1 MKSMHSLKKWGITMH
16 KEDQP
21 LIFELST
28 EGRIGYSLP
37 EMDIPEID
45 LGELLPEGY
54 LREEEPELPEV
65 SELDIMRHYTAL
77 SKRNHG
83 VDSGFYPLGSCTM
96 KYNPKINENVARF
109 NGFAH
114 LHPLQDESSV
124 QGALELM
131 YDLQEHL
138 IEITGMDEVTLQPAA
153 GAHGEWTGLMMI
165 RSYHEANGDTKRTKV
180 VVPDSA
186 HGTNP
191 ASATV
196 AGFETVTVKSD
207 ENGLVDL
214 EDLRRV
220 VGEDTAALML
230 TNPNT
235 LGLFEENILEMA
247 EIVHGAGGKLYYD
260 GANLNAVLSKAR
272 PGDMGFDVVH
282 LNLHKT
288 FTGPH
293 GGGGPGSGPVGVKAD
308 LIPFLPK
315 PVLVKNGGQYEFD
328 YDRPQSIGRVKPY
341 YGNFGINVRA
351 YTYIRTMGPDGLK
364 AVTENAVLNA
374 NYMMRRL
381 APFFDLPFD
390 RHCKHEFV
398 LSGKRQK
405 KLGVR
410 TLDIAK
416 RLLDFGYHPPTI
428 YFPLNVEECIMIEP
442 TETESK
448 ETLDAFV
455 DAMIQIAKEAE
466 ENPEI
471 VQEAPHTTVIG
482 RLDETMAARKPV
494 LRYQKQ

>member
-1 MKSMHSLKKWGITMH
+1 MH
-16 KEDQP
+16 KEDQA
-21 LIFELST
+21 LIFELSKR
-28 EGRIGYSLP
+28 GRVGYSLP
-37 EMDIPEID
+37 EMDVPEVD
-45 LGELLPEGY
+45 VNELLPEGY
-54 LREEEPELPEV
+54 LRAEEAELPEV

-114 LHPLQDESSV
+114 IHPLQDESSV

-165 RSYHEANGDTKRTKV
+165 RAYHEANGDTKRTKV
-180 VVPDSA
+180 IVPDSA

-196 AGFETVTVKSD
+196 AGFETVTVKSN
-207 ENGLVDL
+207 EHGLVDL
-214 EDLRRV
+214 EDLRNV

-235 LGLFEENILEMA
+235 LGLFEENIVEMA

-293 GGGGPGSGPVGVKAD
+293 GGGGPGSGPVGVKED

-315 PVLVKNGGQYEFD
+315 PVVTKQGDEYVLD
-328 YDRPQSIGRVKPY
+328 YNRPHSIGRVKPY

-351 YTYIRTMGPDGLK
+351 YTYIRSMGPDGLK
-364 AVTENAVLNA
+364 AVTEYAVLNA

-381 APFFDLPFD
+381 APFYDLPFD

-448 ETLDAFV
+448 ETLDAFC

-471 VQEAPHTTVIG
+471 VQEAPHSTVVG
-482 RLDETMAARKPV
+482 RLDETTAARKPI
-494 LRYQKQ
+494 LRYQKL

>member
-1 MKSMHSLKKWGITMH
+1 MTMSNQ
-16 KEDQP
+16 DQA
-21 LIFELST
+21 LIFELSK

-37 EMDIPEID
+37 ELEVDELSLDELIPADYIRTDEA
-45 LGELLPEGY
+45 L
-54 LREEEPELPEV
+54 LPEV

-96 KYNPKINENVARF
+96 KYNPKINENVARIA
-109 NGFAH
+109 GLAH
-114 LHPLQDESSV
+114 IHPLQDESTV
-124 QGALELM
+124 QGAMELLF
-131 YDLQEHL
+131 DLQEHL
-138 IEITGMDEVTLQPAA
+138 KEITGMDEVTLQPAA

-165 RSYHEANGDTKRTKV
+165 RAYHEANNDTKRTKV
-180 VVPDSA
+180 IVPDSA

-196 AGFETVTVKSD
+196 AGFETITVKSD

-220 VGEDTAALML
+220 VDDQTAALML

-235 LGLFEENILEMA
+235 LGLFEAHILEMA
-247 EIVHGAGGKLYYD
+247 QIVHDAGGKLYYD

-308 LIPFLPK
+308 LIPYLPK
-315 PVLVKNGGQYEFD
+315 PVLIKTEEGYHFEYN
-328 YDRPQSIGRVKPY
+328 RPHSIGRVKPF

-364 AVTENAVLNA
+364 AVTEYAVLNA

-381 APFFDLPFD
+381 APYYDLPFNQ
-390 RHCKHEFV
+390 HCKHEFV
-398 LSGKRQK
+398 LSGRRQK

-466 ENPEI
+466 ETPEV
-471 VQEAPHTTVIG
+471 VQEAPHTTVVK
-482 RLDETMAARKPV
+482 RLDETTAARKPI
-494 LRYQKQ
+494 LKYQR

>member
-1 MKSMHSLKKWGITMH
+1 MNKV
-16 KEDQP
+16 DQP
-21 LIFELST
+21 LIFELT
-28 EGRIGYSLP
+28 KPGKIGYSLP
-37 EMDIPEID
+37 ELDVPNIDISEYFSAEYIRD
-45 LGELLPEGY
+45 
-54 LREEEPELPEV
+54 EEPNLPEV

-77 SKRNHG
+77 SKKNHG

-96 KYNPKINENVARF
+96 KYNPKINESVARF
-109 NGFAH
+109 PGFAH
-114 LHPLQDESSV
+114 IHPLQDEDTV

-165 RSYHEANGDTKRTKV
+165 RAYHEANGDVNRTKV
-180 VVPDSA
+180 IVPDSA

-196 AGFETVTVKSD
+196 AGLETITVKSN

-214 EDLRRV
+214 EDLRKL
-220 VGEDTAALML
+220 VGPDTAALML

-293 GGGGPGSGPVGVKAD
+293 GGGGPGSGPVGVKKD

-315 PVLVKNGGQYEFD
+315 PVLVKEGDRYTFEYN
-328 YDRPQSIGRVKPY
+328 RPQSIGRVKPY

-364 AVTENAVLNA
+364 AVTENAVINA

-381 APFFDLPFD
+381 AEYYDLPYD

-428 YFPLNVEECIMIEP
+428 YFPLNVEECMMIEP

-448 ETLDAFV
+448 ETLDAFI
-455 DAMIQIAKEAE
+455 DAMIQIAKETE

-471 VQEAPHTTVIG
+471 VQEAPHTTVVK
-482 RLDETMAARKPV
+482 RLDETLAARKPV
-494 LRYQKQ
+494 LRYVK

>member
-1 MKSMHSLKKWGITMH
+1 MHNQ
-16 KEDQP
+16 DQK
-21 LIFELST
+21 LIFECST
-28 EGRIGYSLP
+28 PGRIGYSLP
-37 EMDIPEID
+37 EMDVPALD
-45 LGELLPEGY
+45 LNGLLPEGY
-54 LREEEPELPEV
+54 LREEEPGLPEV

-83 VDSGFYPLGSCTM
+83 LDSGFYPLGSCTM

-114 LHPLQDESSV
+114 IHPLQDESSV

-131 YDLQEHL
+131 YDLQQHL
-138 IEITGMDEVTLQPAA
+138 KEITGMDEVTLQPAA
-153 GAHGEWTGLMMI
+153 GAHGEWTGLMLI
-165 RSYHEANGDTKRTKV
+165 RAYHEANGDTKRTKV
-180 VVPDSA
+180 IVPDSA

-196 AGFETVTVKSD
+196 AGFETITVKSN
-207 ENGLVDL
+207 EKGLVDL

-235 LGLFEENILEMA
+235 LGLFEEHILEIA
-247 EIVHGAGGKLYYD
+247 DIIHEAGGKVYYD

-293 GGGGPGSGPVGVKAD
+293 GGGGPGSGPVGVKSD

-315 PVLVKNGGQYEFD
+315 PVLVKRGEEFVLD
-328 YDRPQSIGRVKPY
+328 YDRPQSIGRVKPF

-351 YTYIRTMGPDGLK
+351 YTYIRSMGPDGLK

-381 APFFDLPFD
+381 AEYYDLPFD
-390 RHCKHEFV
+390 QHCKHEFV
-398 LSGKRQK
+398 LSGRRQK

-416 RLLDFGYHPPTI
+416 RLLDFGFHPPTI

-448 ETLDAFV
+448 ETLDSFIET
-455 DAMIQIAKEAE
+455 MIQIAKEAE

-471 VQEAPHTTVIG
+471 VQEAPHTTVVS
-482 RLDETMAARKPV
+482 RLDETTAARKPI
-494 LRYQKQ
+494 LKYQKDS

>member
-1 MKSMHSLKKWGITMH
+1 MSNQ
-16 KEDQP
+16 DQA
-21 LIFELST
+21 LIFELSK

-37 EMDIPEID
+37 ELEVDELSLDELIPSVYIRTEQA
-45 LGELLPEGY
+45 
-54 LREEEPELPEV
+54 ELPEV

-96 KYNPKINENVARF
+96 KYNPKINENVARIA
-109 NGFAH
+109 GLAH
-114 LHPLQDESSV
+114 IHPLQDESTV
-124 QGALELM
+124 QGAMELLF
-131 YDLQEHL
+131 DLQEHL
-138 IEITGMDEVTLQPAA
+138 KEITGMDEVTLQPAA

-165 RSYHEANGDTKRTKV
+165 RAYHEANNDTKRTKV
-180 VVPDSA
+180 IVPDSA

-196 AGFETVTVKSD
+196 AGFETITVKSD

-220 VGEDTAALML
+220 VDDQTAALML

-235 LGLFEENILEMA
+235 LGLFEAHILEMA
-247 EIVHGAGGKLYYD
+247 QIVHDAGGKLYYD

-293 GGGGPGSGPVGVKAD
+293 GGGGPGSGPVGVKED
-308 LIPFLPK
+308 LIPYLPK
-315 PVLVKNGGQYEFD
+315 PVLVKTEEGYHFD
-328 YDRPQSIGRVKPY
+328 YNRPESIGRVKPF
-341 YGNFGINVRA
+341 YGNFVINVRA

-364 AVTENAVLNA
+364 AVTEYAVLNA

-381 APFFDLPFD
+381 APYYDLPFNQ
-390 RHCKHEFV
+390 HCKHEFV

-448 ETLDAFV
+448 ETLDSFI

-466 ENPEI
+466 ETPEI
-471 VQEAPHTTVIG
+471 VQEAPHTTVVK
-482 RLDETMAARKPV
+482 RLDETTAARKPI
-494 LRYQKQ
+494 LKYQRA

>member
-1 MKSMHSLKKWGITMH
+1 MH
-16 KEDQP
+16 KQDQP
-21 LIFELST
+21 LIFEISKP
-28 EGRIGYSLP
+28 GRIGYSLP
-37 EMDIPEID
+37 EMDVPEID
-45 LGELLPEGY
+45 INDLLPDEY
-54 LREEEPELPEV
+54 LRKEEPDLPEV

-109 NGFAH
+109 HGFAH
-114 LHPLQDESSV
+114 IHPLQDESSV

-131 YDLQEHL
+131 YDLQQHL
-138 IEITGMDEVTLQPAA
+138 KEITGMDEVTLQPAA

-165 RSYHEANGDTKRTKV
+165 RAYHEANGDTKRTKV
-180 VVPDSA
+180 IVPDSA

-196 AGFETVTVKSD
+196 AGFETITVKSN

-247 EIVHGAGGKLYYD
+247 EIVHNAGGKLYYD

-315 PVLVKNGGQYEFD
+315 PVVTKRGEEYILD
-328 YDRPQSIGRVKPY
+328 YDRPQSIGRVKPF

-351 YTYIRTMGPDGLK
+351 YTYIRSMGPDGLK
-364 AVTENAVLNA
+364 AVSEYAVLNA

-381 APFFDLPFD
+381 AEYYDLPFD

-448 ETLDAFV
+448 ETLDAFI

-471 VQEAPHTTVIG
+471 VQEAPHTTVVG
-482 RLDETMAARKPV
+482 RLDETLAARKPI
-494 LRYQKQ
+494 LRYEKKQS

>member
-1 MKSMHSLKKWGITMH
+1 MNNQ
-16 KEDQP
+16 DQS
-21 LIFELST
+21 LIFEIST
-28 EGRIGYSLP
+28 SGRIGYSLP
-37 EMDIPEID
+37 EMDVATIPLEEI
-45 LGELLPEGY
+45 LPADY
-54 LREEEPELPEV
+54 IREEEAGLPEV

-114 LHPLQDESSV
+114 IHPYQDPATV
-124 QGALELM
+124 QGALGLLF
-131 YDLQEHL
+131 DLQEHL
-138 IEITGMDEVTLQPAA
+138 TEITGMDQVTLQPAA

-165 RSYHEANGDTKRTKV
+165 RAFHEANGDTERTKV
-180 VVPDSA
+180 IVPDSA

-196 AGFETVTVKSD
+196 AGLETITVKSD

-214 EDLRRV
+214 EDLKRV
-220 VGEDTAALML
+220 VGSDTAALML

-247 EIVHGAGGKLYYD
+247 QLVHDAGGKLYYD

-293 GGGGPGSGPVGVKAD
+293 GGGGPGSGPVGVKSD
-308 LIPFLPK
+308 LIPYLPK
-315 PVLVKNGGQYEFD
+315 PLIVKQGEQFVLD

-351 YTYIRTMGPDGLK
+351 YTYIRSMGPDGLK
-364 AVTENAVLNA
+364 AVTENAVINA
-374 NYMMRRL
+374 NYMMRKL
-381 APFFDLPFD
+381 EPYFDLPYN

-398 LSGKRQK
+398 LSGRRQK

-428 YFPLNVEECIMIEP
+428 YFPLNVEEGMMIEP

-448 ETLDAFV
+448 ETLDAFI

-466 ENPEI
+466 ETPEI
-471 VQEAPHTTVIG
+471 VQEAPHTTVIK
-482 RLDETMAARKPV
+482 RLDETLAARKPV
-494 LRYQKQ
+494 LRYQA

>member
-1 MKSMHSLKKWGITMH
+1 MHNQ
-16 KEDQP
+16 DQA

-28 EGRIGYSLP
+28 PGRIGYSLP
-37 EMDIPEID
+37 EMDVPE
-45 LGELLPEGY
+45 LELSSLLPEGY

-77 SKRNHG
+77 SRRNHG

-114 LHPLQDESSV
+114 VHPLQDESSV
-124 QGALELM
+124 QGALELL
-131 YDLQEHL
+131 YDLQQHL

-165 RSYHEANGDTKRTKV
+165 RAFHEANGDLKRTKV
-180 VVPDSA
+180 IVPDSA

-196 AGFETVTVKSD
+196 AGLETITVKSN

-214 EDLRRV
+214 DDLKRV

-235 LGLFEENILEMA
+235 LGLFEENIVEMA
-247 EIVHGAGGKLYYD
+247 EIVHAAGGKLYYD

-315 PVLVKNGGQYEFD
+315 PVIAKRGEEYVFD
-328 YDRPQSIGRVKPY
+328 YDRPQSIGRVKPF

-351 YTYIRTMGPDGLK
+351 YTYIRSMGPDGLK
-364 AVTENAVLNA
+364 AVTEYAVLNA

-381 APFFDLPFD
+381 AEYYDLPFD
-390 RHCKHEFV
+390 KHCKHEFV
-398 LSGKRQK
+398 LSGRRQK

-448 ETLDAFV
+448 ETLDSFV
-455 DAMIQIAKEAE
+455 DIMIQIAKEVE

-471 VQEAPHTTVIG
+471 VQEAPHTTVVG
-482 RLDETMAARKPV
+482 RMDEATAARKPI
-494 LRYQKQ
+494 LRFQKA

>member
-1 MKSMHSLKKWGITMH
+1 MHN
-16 KEDQP
+16 EDQA

-28 EGRIGYSLP
+28 PGRIGYSLP
-37 EMDIPEID
+37 EMDVPEID
-45 LGELLPEGY
+45 LSSLLPEGY
-54 LREEEPELPEV
+54 LRSEEPGLPEV

-77 SKRNHG
+77 SRRNHG

-114 LHPLQDESSV
+114 VHPLQDESSV
-124 QGALELM
+124 QGALELL

-165 RSYHEANGDTKRTKV
+165 RAFHEANGDLKRTKV
-180 VVPDSA
+180 IVPDSA

-196 AGFETVTVKSD
+196 AGLETITVKSN
-207 ENGLVDL
+207 EKGLVDL
-214 EDLRRV
+214 DDLRRV

-235 LGLFEENILEMA
+235 LGLFEENIVEMA
-247 EIVHGAGGKLYYD
+247 EIVHAAGGKLYYD

-315 PVLVKNGGQYEFD
+315 PVIAKRGEEYVFD

-351 YTYIRTMGPDGLK
+351 YTYIRSMGPDGLK
-364 AVTENAVLNA
+364 AVTEYAVLNA

-381 APFFDLPFD
+381 AEYYDLPFD
-390 RHCKHEFV
+390 KHCKHEFV
-398 LSGKRQK
+398 LSGRRQK

-448 ETLDAFV
+448 ETLDSFV
-455 DAMIQIAKEAE
+455 DIMIQIAKEAE

-471 VQEAPHTTVIG
+471 VQEAPHTTVVG
-482 RLDETMAARKPV
+482 RMDEATAARKPI
-494 LRYQKQ
+494 LKYQKA

>member
-1 MKSMHSLKKWGITMH
+1 MHN
-16 KEDQP
+16 EDQP
-21 LIFELST
+21 LIFEVSKP
-28 EGRIGYSLP
+28 GRIGYSLP
-37 EMDIPEID
+37 EMDVPELD
-45 LGELLPEGY
+45 LNGLLPVGY
-54 LREEEPELPEV
+54 VREEEPNLPEV

-96 KYNPKINENVARF
+96 KYNPKINENVARYS
-109 NGFAH
+109 GFAH
-114 LHPLQDESSV
+114 IHPLQDESSV

-131 YDLQEHL
+131 YDLQQHL
-138 IEITGMDEVTLQPAA
+138 KEITGMDEVTLQPAA

-165 RSYHEANGDTKRTKV
+165 RAFHEANGDTKRTKV
-180 VVPDSA
+180 IVPDSA

-196 AGFETVTVKSD
+196 AGLETVTVKSN
-207 ENGLVDL
+207 EHGLVDL
-214 EDLRRV
+214 DDLRRV

-315 PVLVKNGGQYEFD
+315 PVIAKREDKYVFD

-351 YTYIRTMGPDGLK
+351 YTYIRSMGPDGLK
-364 AVTENAVLNA
+364 AVTEYAVLNA

-381 APFFDLPFD
+381 EPYFDLPFD

-398 LSGKRQK
+398 LSGRRQK

-448 ETLDAFV
+448 ETLDGFI
-455 DAMIQIAKEAE
+455 DTMIQIAREAE

-471 VQEAPHTTVIG
+471 VQEAPHTTVVG
-482 RLDETMAARKPV
+482 RLDETTAARKPV
-494 LRYQKQ
+494 LRYKKD

>member
-1 MKSMHSLKKWGITMH
+1 MH
-16 KEDQP
+16 KENQP
-21 LIFELST
+21 LIFENSVP
-28 EGRIGYSLP
+28 GRVGYSLP
-37 EMDIPEID
+37 EFDVPEMDLTELIPS
-45 LGELLPEGY
+45 GY
-54 LREEEPELPEV
+54 IREQEPELPEV

-96 KYNPKINENVARF
+96 KYNPKMNETAARM

-114 LHPLQDESSV
+114 LHPLQEEDTV

-138 IEITGMDEVTLQPAA
+138 VEITGMDAVTLQPAA

-165 RSYHEANGDTKRTKV
+165 RAYHYANGDKGRTKV
-180 VVPDSA
+180 IVPDSA

-191 ASATV
+191 ASAVV
-196 AGFETVTVKSD
+196 AGFETVTVKSND
-207 ENGLVDL
+207 QGLVDL
-214 EDLRRV
+214 EDLKRV
-220 VGEDTAALML
+220 VGPDTAALML

-260 GANLNAVLSKAR
+260 GANLNAVMSKAR

-293 GGGGPGSGPVGVKAD
+293 GGGGPGSGPVGVKSD
-308 LIPFLPK
+308 LIPYLPK
-315 PVLVKNGGQYEFD
+315 PVLTKENDKFVLD
-328 YDRPQSIGRVKPY
+328 YDRPSSIGRVKPY
-341 YGNFGINVRA
+341 FGNFGINVRA

-364 AVTENAVLNA
+364 AVTEYAVLNA

-381 APFFDLPFD
+381 APYFDLPYD

-398 LSGKRQK
+398 LSGSRQK

-410 TLDIAK
+410 TLDVAK

-448 ETLDAFV
+448 ETLDAFI

-482 RLDETMAARKPV
+482 RLDETLAARKPV
-494 LRYQKQ
+494 LRYKKEVETPQEV

>member
-1 MKSMHSLKKWGITMH
+1 MNKQ
-16 KEDQP
+16 DQA
-21 LIFELST
+21 LIFELSKS
-28 EGRIGYSLP
+28 GRVGYSLP
-37 EMDIPEID
+37 EMDIPAED
-45 LGELLPEGY
+45 LSELLPGEY
-54 LREEEPELPEV
+54 IRQTEPELPEV

-96 KYNPKINENVARF
+96 KYNPKINENVARMA
-109 NGFAH
+109 GFAH
-114 LHPLQDESSV
+114 IHPLQEEGTV
-124 QGALELM
+124 QGAMELL

-138 IEITGMDEVTLQPAA
+138 KEITGMDEVTLQPAA

-165 RSYHEANGDTKRTKV
+165 RAYHEANGDHNRTKV
-180 VVPDSA
+180 IVPDSA

-207 ENGLVDL
+207 ETGLVDL

-220 VGEDTAALML
+220 VGDDTAALML

-235 LGLFEENILEMA
+235 LGLFEENIQEMA
-247 EIVHGAGGKLYYD
+247 GIVHSAGGKLYYD

-293 GGGGPGSGPVGVKAD
+293 GGGGPGSGPVGVKQD
-308 LIPFLPK
+308 LIRFLPK
-315 PVLVKNGGQYEFD
+315 PVLVKKDGAFHFD
-328 YDRPQSIGRVKPY
+328 YSRPESIGRVKPF

-364 AVTENAVLNA
+364 AVTEYAVLNA

-381 APFFDLPFD
+381 APHFDLPFD
-390 RHCKHEFV
+390 KHCKHEFV

-448 ETLDAFV
+448 ETLDAFI

-466 ENPEI
+466 ENPEL
-471 VQEAPHTTVIG
+471 VQEAPHTTVIK
-482 RLDETMAARKPV
+482 RLDETLAARKPV
-494 LRYQKQ
+494 LKYEKKETVPD

>member
-1 MKSMHSLKKWGITMH
+1 MHLCKKWGLSVH
-16 KEDQP
+16 KDNQP
-21 LIFELST
+21 LIFEIT
-28 EGRIGYSLP
+28 KEGRVGYSLP
-37 EMDIPEID
+37 ELDIPEVD
-45 LGELLPEGY
+45 LSSLLPDGL
-54 LREEEPELPEV
+54 LREEPAELPEV

-96 KYNPKINENVARF
+96 KYNPKINESVARF
-109 NGFAH
+109 PGFANI
-114 LHPLQDESSV
+114 HPLQDEETV
-124 QGALELM
+124 QGAMELL

-153 GAHGEWTGLMMI
+153 GAHGEWTALMMI
-165 RSYHEANGDTKRTKV
+165 RAFHLANGDTQRTKV
-180 VVPDSA
+180 IVPDSA

-196 AGFETVTVKSD
+196 AGFDTITVKSN
-207 ENGLVDL
+207 EHGLVDL
-214 EDLRRV
+214 EDLKRV
-220 VGEDTAALML
+220 VGDDTAALML

-247 EIVHGAGGKLYYD
+247 AIVHGVGGKLYYD
-260 GANLNAVLSKAR
+260 GANLNAVMSKAR
-272 PGDMGFDVVH
+272 PGDMGFDCVH

-315 PVLVKNGGQYEFD
+315 PVLVKTEEGYHFD
-328 YDRPQSIGRVKPY
+328 SNRPQSIGRVKPF

-351 YTYIRTMGPDGLK
+351 YTYIRSMGPDGLK
-364 AVTENAVLNA
+364 AVTEYAVLNA

-381 APFFDLPFD
+381 QPHFDLPYD

-398 LSGKRQK
+398 LSGRRQK

-410 TLDIAK
+410 TLDMAK

-428 YFPLNVEECIMIEP
+428 YFPLNVEEGMMIEP

-448 ETLDAFV
+448 ETLDAFI
-455 DAMIQIAKEAE
+455 DAMIQIAKEVIE
-466 ENPEI
+466 TPEI
-471 VQEAPHTTVIG
+471 VQEAPHTTVIK
-482 RLDETMAARKPV
+482 RLDETKAARTPV
-494 LRYQKQ
+494 LRYKKA